1 MAILSSQATKRD
13 AKSYFGRFGLETGNQ
28 TQSEQP
34 GQSLSNAKRF
44 QQSKTVHTA
53 LLKLCHADNLSRG
66 HILPGLAK
74 TIVQLGRLGM
84 PICII
89 VETEDTYHS
98 NQPLPIENPV
108 TLREKYGNL
117 IDRIVDAIEREG
129 GRAQPVLGDLLTR
142 VDGTSSE
149 AVETSPSSNKI
160 VADIQKS
167 ITIPQLTFPATSQR
181 LLHNML
187 KRGQIPVIA
196 PIVSGLKP
204 SLSVISADAAL
215 FRICQ
220 ALSNHT
226 QDHLVS
232 VERIIV
238 VDPVGGLPATERPGG
253 SHIYIN
259 LQQEYDQLLEH
270 LSNTVASVKDLPST
284 LSIKLH
290 LRNLIIVDK
299 CLALLKS
306 TSSGLIT
313 TPTIAAATPS
323 QTVPQPLI
331 HNLLTDKPMISPS
344 LPTRQI
350 RTPKSHTTLLRRGLP
365 VAVYRTFEAG
375 DGDRKALDLTRLVRL
390 IEDSFGRRLNADH
403 YYNRIRDKTAAI
415 IVAGDYEGAAIVTA
429 ELPFK
434 DSSHVPTPYLDK
446 FAVSSKSQGSGSV
459 ADIVFNVLTS
469 MFPDDLIW
477 RSRKTNPVNKWVSL
491 CHHSAKLVL

>member
-13 AKSYFGRFGLETGNQ
+13 AKSYFGRFGLESG
-28 TQSEQP
+28 TQAHSKQP
-34 GQSLSNAKRF
+34 GLSLANAEHFR
-44 QQSKTVHTA
+44 QSKTVHTA
-53 LLKLCHADNLSRG
+53 LLKLCHADTLSRA

-84 PICII
+84 PVCII

-117 IDRIVDAIEREG
+117 VYGIVDAIEREG
-129 GRAQPVLGDLLTR
+129 GRAQPVLGELLSR
-142 VDGTSSE
+142 VDSISPGASETSS
-149 AVETSPSSNKI
+149 PPNKI
-160 VADIQKS
+160 VADIQNS
-167 ITIPQLTFPATSQR
+167 ITAPQITVPPFSHQ
-181 LLHNML
+181 LLHNIL

-196 PIVSGLKP
+196 PIASGLKP

-215 FRICQ
+215 FRMCQ
-220 ALSNHT
+220 ALSNHKR
-226 QDHLVS
+226 DHQVS

-238 VDPVGGLPATERPGG
+238 VDPVGGLPATERLGG
-253 SHIYIN
+253 SHVYIN
-259 LQQEYDQLLEH
+259 LRQEYDRLIEH
-270 LSNTVASVKDLPST
+270 LSSSVASVNDLPSE
-284 LSIKLH
+284 LSTKLH
-290 LRNLIIVDK
+290 LRNLIIVDN
-299 CLALLKS
+299 CLALLNS

-313 TPTIAAATPS
+313 TPTVAAATPS

-331 HNLLTDKPMISPS
+331 HNLLTDKPIISPS
-344 LPTRQI
+344 LPARQI
-350 RTPKSHTTLLRRGLP
+350 RTPKSQTTLLRRGLP
-365 VAVYRTFEAG
+365 VAVYHTIEAS
-375 DGDRKALDLTRLVRL
+375 DGDRKALDLTRLVKL
-390 IEDSFGRRLNADH
+390 IEDSFGRRLNVDH

-434 DSSHVPTPYLDK
+434 DSSHSPIPYLDK
-446 FAVSSKSQGSGSV
+446 FAVSSRSQGSGSV
-459 ADIVFNVLTS
+459 ADIVFNVLTT

-491 CHHSAKLVL
+491 VTTALS